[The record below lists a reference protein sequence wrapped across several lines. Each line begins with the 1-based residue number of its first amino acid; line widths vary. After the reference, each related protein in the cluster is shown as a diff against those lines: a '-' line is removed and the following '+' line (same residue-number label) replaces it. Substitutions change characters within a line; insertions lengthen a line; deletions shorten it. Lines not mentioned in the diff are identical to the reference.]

1 MPLFLSQPD
10 FLVRMKAMTPRHT
23 VTEAATLLPFLL
35 ANWPE
40 AKRTRIKQ
48 WLKFGS
54 VRVNGQ
60 TVTRHDH
67 ELRPGDKVEIKIDRA
82 QRKAPPPLPKGL
94 EIVYEDDAI
103 IVLNKGTGWLTIA
116 LDSGK
121 GRTAYAALTDH
132 VRAQN
137 PRNRV
142 WIVHR
147 LDRDTSGLIVFA
159 KTEPF
164 KRVLQQNWHR
174 FEKKYLAIAEGVIKR
189 DSGTL
194 RCHVNEAFSLRVR
207 SVPPGDDTREAIS
220 HFKVL
225 QRFADRTLVELKIET
240 GRRHQIRVHLSDM
253 GHPIVGDIPYGA
265 KTDPA
270 KRLGLHSSELRFA
283 HPVSDEKLVF
293 TLPLPGVLAK
303 LV

>member
-1 MPLFLSQPD
+1 MALQ
-10 FLVRMKAMTPRHT
+10 RT
-23 VTEAATLLPFLL
+23 VTAPAELLPFLL

-40 AKRTRIKQ
+40 VKRTRIKQ

-60 TVTRHDH
+60 SVTRYDH
-67 ELRPGDKVEIKIDRA
+67 ELRCGDKVGIQVE
-82 QRKAPPPLPKGL
+82 KAPRHVAPPLPKGL
-94 EIVYEDDAI
+94 EIVHEDDAI
-103 IVLNKGTGWLTIA
+103 IVLNKGAGWLTIA

-121 GRTAYAALTDH
+121 GRTAYAALMDH
-132 VRAQN
+132 VRAAN
-137 PRNRV
+137 PRCRI

-147 LDRDTSGLIVFA
+147 LDRDTSGLILFA
-159 KTEPF
+159 KTEPY

-174 FEKKYLAIAEGVIKR
+174 FEKKYLAVAEGVIKR

-194 RCHVNEAFSLRVR
+194 RCHVNEEFSLRVR
-207 SVPPGDDTREAIS
+207 SVPPSDETREAVS

-225 QRFADRTLVELKIET
+225 KRTPDRTLVELKIET

-253 GHPIVGDIPYGA
+253 GHPIVGDAPYGA

-270 KRLGLHSSELRFA
+270 KRLALHAAKLTFT
-283 HPVSDEKLVF
+283 HPATDEKMSF
-293 TLPLPGVLAK
+293 EKPLPGVLMK
-303 LV
+303 LIESPA

>member
-1 MPLFLSQPD
+1 MPSQ
-10 FLVRMKAMTPRHT
+10 RT
-23 VTEAATLLPFLL
+23 VKDPTELLPFLL
-35 ANWPE
+35 ANWPDV
-40 AKRTRIKQ
+40 KRTRVKQ

-54 VRVNGQ
+54 VRVNGLP
-60 TVTRHDH
+60 VTRHDH
-67 ELRPGDKVEIKIDRA
+67 ELRPGNKVEIKIDRVTRHA
-82 QRKAPPPLPKGL
+82 APPLPAGL
-94 EIVYEDDAI
+94 EIVHEDDAV
-103 IVLNKGTGWLTIA
+103 IVLNKGAGWLTVA

-132 VRAQN
+132 VRATD

-159 KTEPF
+159 KTEPY
-164 KRVLQQNWHR
+164 KRILQRNWDQA
-174 FEKKYLAIAEGVIKR
+174 EKIYHAIAEGVIKR
-189 DSGTL
+189 DAGTL
-194 RCHVNEAFSLRVR
+194 RCHVNESFSLRVR

-225 QRFADRTLVELKIET
+225 KRSADRTLVELKIET

-253 GHPIVGDIPYGA
+253 GHPIVGDKPYGA
-265 KTDPA
+265 QTDPA
-270 KRLGLHSSELRFA
+270 KRLGLHAAKLTFT
-283 HPVSDEKLVF
+283 HPASGEKMTF
-293 TLPLPGVLAK
+293 EKPLPDVLAK

>member
-1 MPLFLSQPD
+1 MPS
-10 FLVRMKAMTPRHT
+10 PRP
-23 VTEAATLLPFLL
+23 VTEPIELMPYLL
-35 ANWPE
+35 ANWPDV
-40 AKRTRIKQ
+40 KRTRVKQ

-54 VRVNGQ
+54 VRVNGKA
-60 TVTRHDH
+60 VTRHDH
-67 ELRPGDKVEIKIDRA
+67 ELRPGDKIEIKVERA
-82 QRKAPPPLPKGL
+82 ARKAAPPLPKGL
-94 EIVYEDDAI
+94 QIVHEDDAI

-132 VRAQN
+132 VRATN

-164 KRVLQQNWHR
+164 KRILQQNWHK
-174 FEKKYLAIAEGVIKR
+174 FEKTYLAIAEGVIKR

-194 RCHVNEAFSLRVR
+194 RCHVNEEFSLRVR
-207 SVPPGDDTREAIS
+207 SVPPGGDTREAIS
-220 HFKVL
+220 HFRVL
-225 QRFADRTLVELKIET
+225 QRTADRTLVELKIET

-253 GHPIVGDIPYGA
+253 GHPIVGDAPYGA

-270 KRLGLHSSELRFA
+270 KRLGLHAAKLTFI
-283 HPVSDEKLVF
+283 HPATDKKMSFEQ
-293 TLPLPGVLAK
+293 PLPDVLAK
-303 LV
+303 LLVSP

>member
-1 MPLFLSQPD
+1 MPSQRP
-10 FLVRMKAMTPRHT
+10 
-23 VTEAATLLPFLL
+23 VTEPIELMPYLL

-40 AKRTRIKQ
+40 VKRTRVKQ

-54 VRVNGQ
+54 VRVNGKS
-60 TVTRHDH
+60 VTRHNH
-67 ELRPGDKVEIKIDRA
+67 ELRPGDKVEIKIERA
-82 QRKAPPPLPKGL
+82 ARKAAPPLPKGL
-94 EIVYEDDAI
+94 QIVHEDDAI
-103 IVLNKGTGWLTIA
+103 IVLSKGAGWLTVA

-132 VRAQN
+132 VRASD

-164 KRVLQQNWHR
+164 KRILQQNWHK
-174 FEKKYLAIAEGVIKR
+174 FDKTYLAVVEGVIKR

-194 RCHVNEAFSLRVR
+194 RCHVNEEFSLRVR
-207 SVPPGDDTREAIS
+207 SVPPGDDTREAIT

-225 QRFADRTLVELKIET
+225 QRTADRTLVELKLET

-253 GHPIVGDIPYGA
+253 GHPIVGDAPYGA

-270 KRLGLHSSELRFA
+270 RRLGLHAAKLTFT
-283 HPVSDEKLVF
+283 HPASDKKMSFEQPLPDVLMKLVDS
-293 TLPLPGVLAK
+293 P
-303 LV
+303 

>member
-1 MPLFLSQPD
+1 MSPQ
-10 FLVRMKAMTPRHT
+10 RT
-23 VTEAATLLPFLL
+23 VKEPADLLPFLL

-40 AKRTRIKQ
+40 VKRTRVKQ

-54 VRVNGQ
+54 VRVNG
-60 TVTRHDH
+60 TPVTRHNH
-67 ELRPGDKVEIKIDRA
+67 ELRPGDKIEIKVERA
-82 QRKAPPPLPKGL
+82 PQKAAKALPAGL
-94 EIVYEDDAI
+94 EIVHEDDAI
-103 IVLNKGTGWLTIA
+103 IVLNKSAGWLTVA

-132 VRAQN
+132 VRATN

-164 KRVLQQNWHR
+164 KRILQQNWHK
-174 FEKKYLAIAEGVIKR
+174 FDKTYLAVVEGVIKR

-194 RCHVNEAFSLRVR
+194 RCHVNEEFSLRVR
-207 SVPPGDDTREAIS
+207 SVPPGDDTREAIT

-225 QRFADRTLVELKIET
+225 QRTADRTLVELKLET

-253 GHPIVGDIPYGA
+253 GHPIVGDGPYGA
-265 KTDPA
+265 RTDPA
-270 KRLGLHSSELRFA
+270 KRLALHATELKFV
-283 HPVSDEKLVF
+283 HPATDEKMTF
-293 TLPLPGVLAK
+293 TLPLPGVLMK
-303 LV
+303 LIQPS

>member
-1 MPLFLSQPD
+1 MSPERP
-10 FLVRMKAMTPRHT
+10 
-23 VTEAATLLPFLL
+23 VTEPATLLPFLI

-40 AKRTRIKQ
+40 VKRTRIKQ

-54 VRVNGQ
+54 VRVNGKA
-60 TVTRHDH
+60 VTRHDH
-67 ELRPGDKVEIKIDRA
+67 ALNAGDKVSIKIERA
-82 QRKAPPPLPKGL
+82 PRNAPPPLPAGL
-94 EIVYEDDAI
+94 KIVHEDDAI
-103 IVLNKGTGWLTIA
+103 IVLSKGPGWLTVA

-121 GRTAYAALTDH
+121 GRTAYSALMDH
-132 VRAQN
+132 VRAQD
-137 PRNRV
+137 PRSRI

-147 LDRDTSGLIVFA
+147 LDRDTSGLILFA

-164 KRVLQQNWHR
+164 KRILQQNWQN
-174 FEKKYLAIAEGVIKR
+174 FEKKYLAVAEGVIKR

-194 RCHVNEAFSLRVR
+194 RCHVNEEFSLRVR
-207 SVPPGDDTREAIS
+207 SVPPGEDTREAIT

-225 QRFADRTLVELKIET
+225 KRTADRTLVELKIDT

-253 GHPIVGDIPYGA
+253 GHPIVGDEPYGA

-270 KRLGLHSSELRFA
+270 RRLGLHAYQLRFT
-283 HPVSDEKLVF
+283 HPATEQKMVF
-293 TLPLPGVLAK
+293 ELPLPDVLAR